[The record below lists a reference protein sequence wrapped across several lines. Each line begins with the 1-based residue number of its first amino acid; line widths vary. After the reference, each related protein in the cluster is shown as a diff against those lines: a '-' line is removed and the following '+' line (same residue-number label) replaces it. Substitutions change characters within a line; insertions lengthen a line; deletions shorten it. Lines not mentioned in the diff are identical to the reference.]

1 MKALCAMTAL
11 LSLATLFLPKEE
23 GLRRASLTLFSL
35 LLLMLLIPKD
45 GSFHLNELLSFPETQ
60 APSAGDAFGEA
71 LNEGILSGI
80 AGDLCDRFSLT
91 RSALQIEG
99 DLTLSGEVLSGSY
112 LWVSLGKENLF
123 ADATGIL
130 TYLKKT
136 YGVDCEVHF
145 YGN

>member
-1 MKALCAMTAL
+1 MAAL

-23 GLRRASLTLFSL
+23 GVRRASLTLFSL
-35 LLLMLLIPKD
+35 LFLLFLIPKD
-45 GSFHLNELLSFPETQ
+45 GSFALSSLITLPETDF
-60 APSAGDAFGEA
+60 SGTSDAFDEA
-71 LNEGILSGI
+71 LQDGILSGI
-80 AGDLCDRFSLT
+80 AGDLCDRFSLAPA
-91 RSALQIEG
+91 ALRLEG
-99 DLTLSGEVLSGSY
+99 DLTLAGDALSGTY
-112 LWVSLGKENLF
+112 LSVSLGKENLF